1 MWDPSAFNR
10 QETSHAAWLLH
21 RPIERSTM
29 MSMKRLHGDSWIN
42 WPTLR
47 SAFKRFERIAA
58 SVLLAVGAA
67 ALLGWIVVEL
77 YVKAVTAD

>member
-1 MWDPSAFNR
+1 
-10 QETSHAAWLLH
+10 
-21 RPIERSTM
+21 
-29 MSMKRLHGDSWIN
+29 MKRLHGDSWIN